1 MTRYVLRRL
10 VALIPVLLVV
20 GVVVFSLVHLTPGDP
35 AAVILGDNATPE
47 QVQQLRHELGLDAP
61 LYRQFVHWFGDAAR
75 LQFGQSL
82 FLGRPVTRA
91 LLDRAQPTGLL
102 TLYALVV
109 ATAIGVPAGIVAAL
123 RRNTLLDRALMM
135 IAISGIAIPSFVLGI
150 LLILLFAVVL
160 HWLPAGGYVPLTT
173 DPGKHFRTMVMPAF
187 SLGFASAALLARIVR
202 SSMLDVLREDY
213 VRTAYA
219 KGLRTRAV
227 VVRHALRNAL
237 IPVVTVIGLSLGGLL
252 SGAVVTETVF
262 NLPGMGQL
270 VVQSVLRRD
279 FPVIQGAVMVTA
291 TAYLLVNLVVD
302 VLYVYLDPRIRYGS
316 E

>member
-1 MTRYVLRRL
+1 MAQYVLRRL
-10 VALIPVLLVV
+10 VSLVPVLLVV
-20 GVVVFSLVHLTPGDP
+20 GVVVFALVHLTPGDP
-35 AAVILGDNATPE
+35 ASVILGDNATTD
-47 QVQQLRHELGLDAP
+47 QVQKLHHELGLDAP
-61 LYRQFVHWFGDAAR
+61 LYLQFAHWLGNACRFR
-75 LQFGQSL
+75 FGQSL
-82 FLGRPVTRA
+82 FLNRPVTRA

-102 TLYALVV
+102 TLYAL
-109 ATAIGVPAGIVAAL
+109 AIAVLIGIPAGIIAAL
-123 RRNTLLDRALMM
+123 RRNSALDRILMTL
-135 IAISGIAIPSFVLGI
+135 AISGVAIPSFVLGI
-150 LLILLFAVVL
+150 LLILLFAVFL
-160 HWLPAGGYVPLTT
+160 HWLPAGGYIPFSKNPTGHL
-173 DPGKHFRTMVMPAF
+173 RTMVMPAF
-187 SLGFASAALLARIVR
+187 SLGFASSALLARIVR

-237 IPVVTVIGLSLGGLL
+237 IPIVTVIGISLGGLL

-291 TAYLLVNLVVD
+291 TVYLLVNLAVD

-316 E
+316 D

>member
-47 QVQQLRHELGLDAP
+47 QVRQLRHELGLDAP

-109 ATAIGVPAGIVAAL
+109 ATVIGVPAGIVAAL

-135 IAISGIAIPSFVLGI
+135 IAISGIAVPSFVLGI

-291 TAYLLVNLVVD
+291 TVYLLVNLVVD